1 MTPFENLLN
10 GLFCSCKWLGEY
22 FMARYRKIEVQMWGD
37 SKFRA
42 LSALPPCG
50 QGLWLYLL
58 TNVNTGPIPGLF
70 RAGRAAMAEELGW
83 SLEDFD
89 KAFQEAFNQGMV
101 KADFISRVVW
111 IPNAIKHNRPESP
124 NVVISWGKEIDL
136 IPECT
141 LKDEAISALYN
152 HMQLIDSESDKPEK
166 RSYSTAFE
174 KAFGKALAK
183 PFGKTMP
190 NQEQEQEQEQD
201 KDKPLLGH
209 GDATPHDDE
218 SRGEYPAEKP
228 KPGYT
233 EEFERAWQEYP
244 KRAGGNSKAD
254 AFKAW
259 TARLKSGATVQ
270 ELADGV
276 QRYAAYARSTGKLN
290 TEYVKQAATFFGPSK
305 HYEEQWDMPAKKGG
319 RDLNDISRPDSS
331 IPNGF
336 RG

>member
-1 MTPFENLLN
+1 
-10 GLFCSCKWLGEY
+10 
-22 FMARYRKIEVQMWGD
+22 MWGD

-58 TNVNTGPIPGLF
+58 TNVNTSPIPGLF
-70 RAGRAAMAEELGW
+70 RAGRAAIAEELGW

-174 KAFGKALAK
+174 KAFGKALLK
-183 PFGKTMP
+183 PFGKAMP
-190 NQEQEQEQEQD
+190 NQEQEQEQEQEQDKEQD
-201 KDKPLLGH
+201 KDHLGH
-209 GDATPHDDE
+209 GGAIPPDDE
-218 SRGEYPAEKP
+218 SSDIAPAGKP
-228 KPGYT
+228 KSSYS
-233 EEFERAWQEYP
+233 EEFELVWKEYP

-259 TARLKSGATVQ
+259 TARIKSGATVQ
-270 ELADGV
+270 ELTDGV
-276 QRYAAYARSTGKLN
+276 RRYAGYVAAAGKLN
-290 TEYVKQAATFFGPSK
+290 TEYVKQASTFFGPSK
-305 HYEEQWDMPAKKGG
+305 HYEEQWSFEAPIGK
-319 RDLNDISRPDSS
+319 RDPNTVSQPGKT